1 MLTENS
7 SAFDR
12 LYVYAIE
19 QGLEDLPDEVEV
31 CCTDEVCMDN
41 AEAQIRQIANDQ
53 IEKHLVDGRDE
64 AALAARPY
72 CLVDSCEGKAAAPGG
87 FCPKCQDAERENS

>member
-1 MLTENS
+1 MDAYDGSYKQYGSASAGFNAMFGGGRVTTPKLTENS

-19 QGLEDLPDEVEV
+19 QGLEDLPEEVEV

-41 AEAQIRQIANDQ
+41 AEAQIRQIAN
-53 IEKHLVDGRDE
+53 G
-64 AALAARPY
+64 
-72 CLVDSCEGKAAAPGG
+72 
-87 FCPKCQDAERENS
+87 